1 MKHWNHFIK
10 HQKKKATNPLRLGR
24 KGKAGF
30 ISCMAVLLYV
40 CCFPLPALAA
50 SDPLQVVNNLS
61 TFIFS
66 LIRAIG
72 LILLGWGIVQVGLSF
87 QSHDP
92 SQRSQGFL
100 TLAGGLVITFA
111 KEILDLIIA

>member
-1 MKHWNHFIK
+1 MKLNNN
-10 HQKKKATNPLRLGR
+10 KKSVK
-24 KGKAGF
+24 
-30 ISCMAVLLYV
+30 ISRSLFMLYAVLV
-40 CCFPLPALAA
+40 CGIVFALPAFAVD
-50 SDPLQVVNNLS
+50 DPLVVVENLS

-66 LIRAIG
+66 LIRAVG
-72 LILLGWGIVQVGLSF
+72 LILLGWGIVQVGLSL

-111 KEILDLIIA
+111 KEILDLITA